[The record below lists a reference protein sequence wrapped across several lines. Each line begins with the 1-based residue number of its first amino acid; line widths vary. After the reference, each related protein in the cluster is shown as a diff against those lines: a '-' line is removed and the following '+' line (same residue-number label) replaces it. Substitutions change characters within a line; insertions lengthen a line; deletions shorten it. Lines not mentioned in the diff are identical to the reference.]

1 MTKICFLE
9 QPGRRSPDS
18 VIPLTVRR
26 LGEYGCP
33 VEVLVPEKA
42 PAILRRFALDADLY
56 LWKSH
61 ERLCDSLAATIHGRG
76 LPLINDYFGTL
87 QVRDKIV
94 TSMRLMDA
102 GLPTPEAYYAT
113 SAEQL
118 RAVVKD
124 YPIVVKPNS
133 GRRGQQISVV
143 WSAQE
148 LERLDLS
155 YGDIFAQQ
163 FVRGSGLDLKAYIVG
178 DEVFGVARP
187 FPVRTAEEKR
197 GEPRPISPEVRDIC
211 LRCGELFDLELY
223 GVDLIETEARPIR
236 DRGQLLPWLQGGTR
250 GGPPARRIHLRTR
263 RKFGLTGNARFQR
276 PASRGEFDV
285 SAPRCLLIGAG
296 RVAGG
301 FVAPL
306 LRDAGWEIILV
317 SRNRRVVE
325 TINEGG
331 GLWVRTGADLP
342 EDRWVGEI
350 SAVSL
355 WDPGLPHLAARADL
369 LATAVGAS
377 ALPEWVGR
385 WPRCCAHGWPPP
397 KPPST

>member
-18 VIPLTVRR
+18 IIPLIVRR
-26 LGEYGCP
+26 LGEYGCS

-42 PAILRRFALDADLY
+42 PAILRRFALGADLY

-76 LPLINDYFGTL
+76 LPLLNDYFGTL

-94 TSMRLMDA
+94 TSMRLMKV

-118 RAVVKD
+118 RAVVED

-143 WSAQE
+143 RSAQE
-148 LERLDLS
+148 LGRLDPS

-197 GEPRPISPEVRDIC
+197 GEPRPISPDVRDIC

-223 GVDLIETEARPIR
+223 GVDLIETEAGPYVIEVNCFPGYKGVPEA
-236 DRGQLLPWLQGGTR
+236 DRLLAEYIFERAANSGSPETR
-250 GGPPARRIHLRTR
+250 GSNVP
-263 RKFGLTGNARFQR
+263 Q
-276 PASRGEFDV
+276 
-285 SAPRCLLIGAG
+285 
-296 RVAGG
+296 
-301 FVAPL
+301 
-306 LRDAGWEIILV
+306 
-317 SRNRRVVE
+317 
-325 TINEGG
+325 
-331 GLWVRTGADLP
+331 
-342 EDRWVGEI
+342 
-350 SAVSL
+350 AVKS
-355 WDPGLPHLAARADL
+355 
-369 LATAVGAS
+369 
-377 ALPEWVGR
+377 
-385 WPRCCAHGWPPP
+385 
-397 KPPST
+397 ST